1 MRLWLADRL
10 EGVILWLMIKWVK
23 FVNRGRKHE

>member
-10 EGVILWLMIKWVK
+10 EAVILWAMIKWVK
-23 FVNRGRKHE
+23 IVNWRRKDE